1 MAPTPSGIAQATILP
16 NSAAKAGQVNE
27 PQLNYLASLQ
37 GFSVSFTDFPK
48 DGQFLRSVTTTFCK
62 QWVFYSL
69 VSIGTTPPIV
79 AHGQGS
85 SVALAHEEAAAQAL
99 KALITRGLENSSG

>member
-1 MAPTPSGIAQATILP
+1 MAANPSGIAQATILP

-48 DGQFLRSVTTTFCK
+48 DGQFLRLVFTFRDV
-62 QWVFYSL
+62 Q
-69 VSIGTTPPIV
+69 
-79 AHGQGS
+79 
-85 SVALAHEEAAAQAL
+85 
-99 KALITRGLENSSG
+99 